1 MAGRPQEGRLEMK
14 SSWLGGARRAMLG
27 SICVSALAAAAPAMA
42 QDAQPEPVGDGPVGE
57 EALPTDTVAQDPPS
71 GASSG
76 EIVVTA
82 RRRAE
87 NLQDVPI
94 SVTALDG
101 ETLEDQGAVDLTA
114 VMQKTPNTTLQVARG
129 SNSTLIGFIRG
140 VGQQDPLWGFEPGVG
155 LYIDDVYVARPQ
167 AAVLDIF
174 DVQRI
179 EVLRGPQG
187 TLYGRNTIGGA
198 VKYVTRRLGNDFA
211 GRVRASYGSYDQVDL
226 VGVVTAPVTDTL
238 SVGGGVAWLQRDGY
252 GKNLTTGNEHY
263 NKDVLAAR
271 ASAEFTPTPDL
282 FFRVAGDW
290 IRDKSNARHG
300 HREVGNS
307 GLPDFEPLDD
317 VYDTRA
323 GAGDENEVE
332 TRGISLTGEY
342 QVGPFVTLKSIT
354 AYRDGETNGNI
365 DFDNTPSPV
374 LDIPAFYEDNQFSQE
389 LQLVYEGDRL
399 QGVAGVYYLDGY
411 AAGAFDTVLG
421 LANLS
426 ILTTGNVNTRSLAAF
441 ADMSYS
447 LSEQLRVSLGGR
459 YTSDRR
465 RGTVLRE
472 TYQGIRT
479 PFFGN
484 EDAVKLLTNTDYSN
498 TRTDNQFTPRASISY
513 LPTPD
518 LTIYASY
525 SKGFKSGGF
534 DMRGDASLTPST
546 VEGYDP
552 ETVDAY
558 EIGTKAYALDG
569 ALYFS
574 LAGFYSNYRD
584 QQFTIQFPNATGTN
598 VASFVTNAAD
608 SRIWGIEA
616 ETRANFTENF
626 SVSAMFGY
634 INADF
639 KEVSSFVLN
648 TDGSIGEVDVSD
660 TWNFQNTPKYTFA
673 VTPTWS
679 RDFGPSGR
687 ISITPSLSYRSDY
700 QQFEVPNPLLDEN
713 GYTLIDAAIVWT
725 SANDRFQVSAV
736 GRNLTDS
743 RYRIGGYNFPGALFG
758 NSVIAFYGP
767 PQTFTLTGEVRF

>member
-1 MAGRPQEGRLEMK
+1 MAQAQTA
-14 SSWLGGARRAMLG
+14 ARSLKYG
-27 SICVSALAAAAPAMA
+27 CALLALVAAAPSLA
-42 QDAQPEPVGDGPVGE
+42 QVEPAPPVTE
-57 EALPTDTVAQDPPS
+57 EEQAAAVNEALEPEAEVAANP
-71 GASSG
+71 

-87 NLQDVPI
+87 SLQDVPI

-101 ETLEDQGAVDLTA
+101 EMLEDQGAVDLTA

-174 DVQRI
+174 DVERI

-198 VKYVTRRLGNDFA
+198 VKYVTRRLGGEFS
-211 GRVRASYGSYDQVDL
+211 GRVRASYGSYDQTDL
-226 VGVVTAPVTDTL
+226 VGVVTVPVGETL
-238 SVGGGVAWLQRDGY
+238 SVGGGVAWLQRDGF
-252 GKNLTTGNEHY
+252 GENLNTGNEHY
-263 NKDVLAAR
+263 NKDVIAAR
-271 ASAEFTPTPDL
+271 VSAEFAPTPDL
-282 FFRVAGDW
+282 FFRLAGDW
-290 IRDKSNARHG
+290 IRDTSNARHG
-300 HREVGNS
+300 HREVGNA
-307 GLPDFEPLDD
+307 GNPVFEPLED

-332 TRGISLTGEY
+332 ARGISLTGEY
-342 QVGPFVTLKSIT
+342 HLSPVVTLKSIT

-365 DFDNTPSPV
+365 DFDNTPVPA
-374 LDIPAFYEDNQFSQE
+374 LDIPAFYEDHQFSQE
-389 LQLVYEGDRL
+389 LQVVYEGDRL

-411 AAGAFDTVLG
+411 AAGAFDTVIG
-421 LANLS
+421 LFNLS
-426 ILTTGNVNTRSLAAF
+426 IFTTGNVDTRSLAAF

-447 LSEQLRVSLGGR
+447 LSDQWRVSLGGR

-472 TYQGIRT
+472 TYRGIRT

-484 EDAVKLLTNTDYSN
+484 EDAVKLVTNTDYTN
-498 TRTDNQFTPRASISY
+498 RRTDNQFTPRASISY

-518 LTIYASY
+518 MTLYASY

-534 DMRGDASLTPST
+534 DMRGDALLTPST

-558 EIGTKAYALDG
+558 EVGMKAYGLDR

-574 LAGFYSNYRD
+574 VAGFYSDYRD
-584 QQFTIQFPNATGTN
+584 QQFTIQFPTAAGNN
-598 VASFVTNAAD
+598 VASFVTNAAN
-608 SRIWGIEA
+608 SRIFGLEA
-616 ETRANFTENF
+616 EARAHITDNF
-626 SVSAMFGY
+626 SVSGMFGY

-639 KEVSSFVLN
+639 QEVTSFALQP
-648 TDGSIGEVDVSD
+648 DGTIGQVDVSD
-660 TWNFQNTPKYTFA
+660 IWNFQNTPKFTFA
-673 VTPTWS
+673 VTPTWIQ
-679 RDFGPSGR
+679 DLGGSGR
-687 ISITPSLSYRSDY
+687 ISFTPSLSYRSDY
-700 QQFEVPNPLLDEN
+700 QQFEVPNPLLDED
-713 GYTLIDAAIVWT
+713 GYTLIDAALVWT
-725 SANDRFQVSAV
+725 SADERFQVSAV
-736 GRNLTDS
+736 GRNLADE
-743 RYRIGGYNFPGALFG
+743 RYRIGGYNFPVAFLG

-767 PQTFTLTGEVRF
+767 PRTFTITGEVRF

>member
-1 MAGRPQEGRLEMK
+1 MSLNAHILTALK
-14 SSWLGGARRAMLG
+14 AGGAVA
-27 SICVSALAAAAPAMA
+27 ALAIAMPALAQVEPAPPVTEEEVAAVVNEDPDGEGAAA
-42 QDAQPEPVGDGPVGE
+42 
-57 EALPTDTVAQDPPS
+57 EAD
-71 GASSG
+71 
-76 EIVVTA
+76 IVVTA

-87 NLQDVPI
+87 SLQDVPI

-101 ETLEDQGAVDLTA
+101 DTLQDQGAIDLTA

-155 LYIDDVYVARPQ
+155 LYIDDVYIARPQ

-174 DVQRI
+174 DVERI

-198 VKYVTRRLGNDFA
+198 VKYVTRRLGNEFG
-211 GRVRASYGSYDQVDL
+211 GRVRASYGSYDQMDL
-226 VGVVTAPVTDTL
+226 VGVITAPVTDTL
-238 SVGGGVAWLQRDGY
+238 SVGGGVAWLQRDGF
-252 GKNLTTGNEHY
+252 GDNLFTGNEHY

-271 ASAEFTPTPDL
+271 ASAEFAPTPDL
-282 FFRVAGDW
+282 FFRLSGDW
-290 IRDKSNARHG
+290 IRDTSNARHG
-300 HREVGNS
+300 HREVGNG
-307 GLPDFEPLDD
+307 GLPAFEPPAD

-332 TRGISLTGEY
+332 TGGISLTAEY
-342 QVGPFVTLKSIT
+342 HASPFVTLKSIT
-354 AYRDGETNGNI
+354 AYREGETNGNI
-365 DFDNTPSPV
+365 DFDNTPDPV
-374 LDIPAFYEDNQFSQE
+374 LDIPAFYEDHQFSQE

-399 QGVAGVYYLDGY
+399 QGVAGLYYLDSF

-426 ILTTGNVNTRSLAAF
+426 IFTTGNVKTRSLAPF
-441 ADMSYS
+441 TDLSYS
-447 LSEQLRVSLGGR
+447 LSDQWRVSLGGR

-472 TYQGIRT
+472 TYLGIRT

-484 EDAVKLLTNTDYSN
+484 ANAVRLVTNTDYTN
-498 TRTDNQFTPRASISY
+498 TRTDDQFTPRASISY
-513 LPTPD
+513 LPSRDMT
-518 LTIYASY
+518 LYASY

-546 VEGYDP
+546 VQGYDP

-558 EIGTKAYALDG
+558 EVGMKAHALDR

-574 LAGFYSNYRD
+574 LAGFYSDYRD

-616 ETRANFTENF
+616 ETRANITDNF
-626 SVSAMFGY
+626 SIAAMFGY

-639 KEVSSFVLN
+639 KEVTTFVLN
-648 TDGSIGEVDVSD
+648 PNGTIGQQDVSD
-660 TWNFQNTPKYTFA
+660 IWNFQNTPKFTFA
-673 VTPTWS
+673 VTPTWIH
-679 RDFGPSGR
+679 DLGESGR
-687 ISITPSLSYRSDY
+687 VSFTPSLSYRSDY
-700 QQFEVPNPLLDEN
+700 QQFEVPSPILDED
-713 GYTLIDAAIVWT
+713 GYTLVDAALVWT
-725 SANDRFQVSAV
+725 SANDRYQVSLV

-767 PQTFTLTGEVRF
+767 PRTFTITGEVRF

>member
-1 MAGRPQEGRLEMK
+1 MK
-14 SSWLGGARRAMLG
+14 SNWSSGARRAMLG
-27 SICVSALAAAAPAMA
+27 SICIAAIAAASPAVAQVAEPAPGAEEPTEEATFPADAAA
-42 QDAQPEPVGDGPVGE
+42 QDQPAD
-57 EALPTDTVAQDPPS
+57 AN
-71 GASSG
+71 SG
-76 EIVVTA
+76 EIIVTA

-101 ETLEDQGAVDLTA
+101 ETLEEQGAVDLTA

-140 VGQQDPLWGFEPGVG
+140 IGQQDPLWGFEPGVG

-174 DVQRI
+174 DVERI

-198 VKYVTRRLGNDFA
+198 VKYVTRRLGNDFG
-211 GRVRASYGSYDQVDL
+211 GRVRASYGSYNQVDL
-226 VGVVTAPVTDTL
+226 VGVISAPVTDTL
-238 SVGGGVAWLQRDGY
+238 SVGGGVAWLQRDGF
-252 GKNLTTGNEHY
+252 GENLNTGNEHY

-271 ASAEFTPTPDL
+271 ASAEFAPTPDL
-282 FFRVAGDW
+282 FFRLAGDW
-290 IRDKSNARHG
+290 IRDTSNARHG
-300 HREVGNS
+300 HREIGNA
-307 GLPDFEPLDD
+307 GIPAFEPLDD

-323 GAGDENEVE
+323 GAGDANEVE
-332 TRGISLTGEY
+332 TRGVSLTGEY
-342 QVGPFVTLKSIT
+342 NVSPVVTLKSIT

-365 DFDNTPSPV
+365 DFDNTPAPV
-374 LDIPAFYEDNQFSQE
+374 LDIPAFYQDNQFSQE
-389 LQLVYEGDRL
+389 FQLIYEGDRL

-426 ILTTGNVNTRSLAAF
+426 ILTTGNVDTRSLAAF

-447 LSEQLRVSLGGR
+447 LSDELRVSLGGR

-465 RGTVLRE
+465 EGTVLRE
-472 TYQGIRT
+472 TYLGIRT

-484 EDAVKLLTNTDYSN
+484 ESAVKLVTNTDYTN
-498 TRTDNQFTPRASISY
+498 ERTDNQFTPRASISY
-513 LPTPD
+513 LPTRD
-518 LTIYASY
+518 ITIYASY

-552 ETVDAY
+552 EVVDAY
-558 EIGTKAYALDG
+558 EVGMKTYALDG
-569 ALYFS
+569 ALYFG
-574 LAGFYSNYRD
+574 LAGFYSDYRD
-584 QQFTIQFPNATGTN
+584 QQFTIQFPNAAGTN

-616 ETRANFTENF
+616 ETRADISENF
-626 SVSAMFGY
+626 SVSAMVGY

-639 KEVSSFVLN
+639 KEVTSFALN
-648 TDGSIGEVDVSD
+648 PDGSIGEVDVSD
-660 TWNFQNTPKYTFA
+660 LWNFQNTPKFTFG
-673 VTPTWS
+673 VTPTWTQHL
-679 RDFGPSGR
+679 GEAGR
-687 ISITPSLSYRSDY
+687 ISVTPSLSYRSEY
-700 QQFEVPNPLLDEN
+700 QQFEVPNPLLDED
-713 GYTLIDAAIVWT
+713 GYSLVDAAIVWT
-725 SANDRFQVSAV
+725 SADERFQVSAV

-743 RYRIGGYNFPGALFG
+743 RYRIGGYNFPAPLLG

-767 PQTFTLTGEVRF
+767 PRTFTITGEVRF

>member
-1 MAGRPQEGRLEMK
+1 MK

-27 SICVSALAAAAPAMA
+27 SICVSALAVAAPAWA
-42 QDAQPEPVGDGPVGE
+42 QDPAQPEDGVAVPASE
-57 EALPTDTVAQDPPS
+57 DELQAEAAAEAQAG

-76 EIVVTA
+76 DIVVTA
-82 RRRAE
+82 RRRSE

-94 SVTALDG
+94 SVTALSG
-101 ETLEDQGAVDLTA
+101 EALEDQGALDLTA

-155 LYIDDVYVARPQ
+155 LYIDDVYIARPQ

-198 VKYVTRRLGNDFA
+198 VKYVTRRLGNEYE
-211 GRVRASYGSYDQVDL
+211 GRVRASYGSYNQRDL
-226 VGVVTAPVTDTL
+226 VGTLTAPLGDKV
-238 SVGGGVAWLQRDGY
+238 SIGGGLAWLQRDGF
-252 GKNLTTGNEHY
+252 GENLNTGNHHY
-263 NKDVLAAR
+263 DKDVLAAR
-271 ASAEFTPTPDL
+271 VSAEFAPTSDL

-290 IRDKSNARHG
+290 IRDESNARHG
-300 HREVGNS
+300 HREVGNL
-307 GLPDFEPLDD
+307 GLPDFEPPED

-323 GAGDENEVE
+323 GAGDANEVQ

-342 QVGPFVTLKSIT
+342 SVTPFVTLKSIT

-374 LDIPAFYEDNQFSQE
+374 LDIPAFYEDHQFTQE
-389 LQLVYEGDRL
+389 FQLVYESDRL

-426 ILTTGNVNTRSLAAF
+426 ILTTGNVETRSLAGF

-447 LSEQLRVSLGGR
+447 VTDKLRVSLGGR

-472 TYQGIRT
+472 TYLGIRT

-484 EDAVKLLTNTDYSN
+484 EDAMKLVTNTDYTN
-498 TRTDNQFTPRASISY
+498 TRTDNNFTPRASISY

-569 ALYFS
+569 AVYFS
-574 LAGFYSNYRD
+574 LAGFYSDYRD

-616 ETRANFTENF
+616 ETRANFTDNF
-626 SVSAMFGY
+626 SVAAMFGY

-648 TDGSIGEVDVSD
+648 PDGTIGQVDVSD

-673 VTPTWS
+673 VTPTWTQDLGS
-679 RDFGPSGR
+679 SGQ
-687 ISITPSLSYRSDY
+687 ISVTPSVSYRSDY

-713 GYTLIDAAIVWT
+713 GYTLVDAAIVWT

-767 PQTFTLTGEVRF
+767 PRTFTLTGEVRF